1 MTTLKYIYMNLSV
14 TLLDFF
20 FFIFILLEK
29 KLEFFKI
36 LSKREKKREARF
48 DQDKES
54 LSSASE

>member
-1 MTTLKYIYMNLSV
+1 M
-14 TLLDFF
+14 TLLEIF